1 MRKVK
6 KHVIK
11 KIVKKALDRGGVVRT
26 RTRHYSMKENIDSCS
41 RYYIEFTNIHAAM
54 KFISDICSELHPD
67 KNIIDI
73 FDSCIFN
80 AKELDEEYENP
91 KNKTGESFYDIV
103 NSFLNKEAE
112 NAKDEYSVDLTGI
125 FGKSYISSALWAQRI
140 DSYISDLFNSLDEL
154 DEPGISFH
162 EAIAYMMFFAF
173 VLILGSIMYLLCIG
187 VA

>member
-6 KHVIK
+6 KRIIK

-26 RTRHYSMKENIDSCS
+26 RTRYYSMRENIDSYS

-125 FGKSYISSALWAQRI
+125 LGKSYISSVLWGQRI
-140 DSYISDLFNSLDEL
+140 DAYISNLFNSLDEL